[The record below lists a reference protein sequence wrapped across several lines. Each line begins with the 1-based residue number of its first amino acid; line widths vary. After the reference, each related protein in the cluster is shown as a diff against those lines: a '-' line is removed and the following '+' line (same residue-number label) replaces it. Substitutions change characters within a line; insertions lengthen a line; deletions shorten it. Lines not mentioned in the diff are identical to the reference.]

1 MFRLLVSSSVI
12 SFVITS
18 VLCYSLWGYYWSKPP
33 YPNLE
38 YGNVSSSSYWT
49 VEDAISDWNNI
60 PITNHPSFYPVIS
73 GPPQHVEIHDTYN
86 STALWD
92 GKCWPSQTS
101 GNIIEHAIIYLNTY
115 YVDSYSYNKKKSLA
129 CHELG
134 HVLGLYD
141 VGPYN
146 PVIMNGYTY
155 YRYDVYGISTPQQ
168 DDINGVAAIYGG

>member
-1 MFRLLVSSSVI
+1 MEFVHRITMGYAFLFLIILVHATTENDERI
-12 SFVITS
+12 SPTGII
-18 VLCYSLWGYYWSKPP
+18 
-33 YPNLE
+33 YPIRN
-38 YGNVSSSSYWT
+38 Y
-49 VEDAISDWNNI
+49 
-60 PITNHPSFYPVIS
+60 PSFYPVIS
-73 GPPQHVEIHDTYN
+73 EPPQHVEIHDTYN

-92 GKCWPSQTS
+92 GKCWLSQTS

-146 PVIMNGYTY
+146 PVIMNGYILIT
-155 YRYDVYGISTPQQ
+155 DTMFTEFPLH
-168 DDINGVAAIYGG
+168 NKTT